1 MPLHSSPQSGHVIQ
15 DETTP
20 LTARAALNFTGAGV
34 TATDNAG
41 TGATD
46 VSISGAGV
54 SDASTSVKGVTKV
67 SVAPV
72 SASLPIAV
80 GDNDKRVQP
89 QVSGTA
95 AGNLG
100 TAQTVDFT
108 SVAQEIW
115 LIGVLNGNLA
125 VTVSNPVAGS
135 RLKVIAPQDATGS
148 RTLTVAGQAI
158 TIPPG
163 ASGSATPG
171 VAMVTV
177 DWVDATNFRVESAGV
192 YTESDPLAILKSLVD
207 AAGDLIVGSADNTV
221 VRLAKGGSGT
231 ALTVDSTGALAWGG
245 PATLTA
251 NAQTG
256 TSYTLVLADAG
267 KLVTVSNAATH
278 TLTVPTN
285 ASVAFPVGTVVN
297 VARIGAGAVNLAA
310 AGGVTVN
317 SPGAVLGLRAQ
328 YSQATL
334 VKTATDTWLL
344 GGDIA

>member
-1 MPLHSSPQSGHVIQ
+1 MSGPARTSRPRAVDVPVSPAVNSNTDVQAVLTDH
-15 DETTP
+15 ET
-20 LTARAALNFTGAGV
+20 RI
-34 TATDNAG
+34 G
-41 TGATD
+41 TG
-46 VSISGAGV
+46 GV
-54 SDASTSVKGVTKV
+54 SDASTTVKGVTKLATAPAV
-67 SVAPV
+67 SNA
-72 SASLPIAV
+72 PIAV
-80 GDNDKRVQP
+80 GDNDKRIQP
-89 QVSGTA
+89 QVTGTA

-100 TAQTVDFT
+100 TAQTITFT
-108 SVAQEIW
+108 GAEEQW
-115 LIGVLNGNLA
+115 LVGVLNGNLA

-135 RLKVIAPQDATGS
+135 RLKVLAVQDGTGS
-148 RTLTVAGQAI
+148 RTLTVAGQAV
-158 TIPPG
+158 TIPTT
-163 ASGSATPG
+163 ATTG
-171 VAMVTV
+171 LAMVTV
-177 DWVDATNFRVESAGV
+177 DWVDTTNFRVESAGV
-192 YTESDPLAILKSLVD
+192 YTETDPNAVLKSLVD

-221 VRLAKGGSGT
+221 VRFAKGGNGT
-231 ALTVDSTGALAWGG
+231 ALIVDSTGALAWGG

>member
-1 MPLHSSPQSGHVIQ
+1 VSGAARTSRPRAVDVPVSPAVNSNTNVQTVLTDH
-15 DETTP
+15 ET
-20 LTARAALNFTGAGV
+20 RI
-34 TATDNAG
+34 G
-41 TGATD
+41 TG
-46 VSISGAGV
+46 GV
-54 SDASTSVKGVTKV
+54 GDASTTVKGVTKM

-72 SASLPIAV
+72 SSTAPISV

-89 QVSGTA
+89 QQDGTV

-100 TAQTVDFT
+100 TTQTVDFT
-108 SVAQEIW
+108 SIAQRRW

-125 VTVSNPVAGS
+125 VTASNPVFGS
-135 RLKVIAPQDATGS
+135 ELAVLAPQDATGG
-148 RTLTVAGQAI
+148 RTLTVNGQPVAI
-158 TIPPG
+158 PS
-163 ASGSATPG
+163 SGSGAAVPG
-171 VAMVTV
+171 VAIVLLR
-177 DWVDATNFRVESAGV
+177 WVDATNFRAESAGV

-221 VRLAKGGSGT
+221 VRLAKGGNGT
-231 ALTVDSTGALAWGG
+231 ALIVDSTGALAWGG